1 MIRST
6 VRTEISLLPRRLQM
20 RKPPASGWRFCSS
33 YTSIITGSQA
43 LRDEVFGAELWCS
56 REAKVS
62 RSKRPIHSVMVG
74 RETCKNRLILVL
86 LQPCTYSWMTCNL
99 SLGRFGITVIVEE
112 RQ

>member
-20 RKPPASGWRFCSS
+20 RKPPASGWRFCSW

-43 LRDEVFGAELWCS
+43 LRDGVFGAELWS
-56 REAKVS
+56 SSEAKLS

-74 RETCKNRLILVL
+74 RETCKNRLILVDGNQL
-86 LQPCTYSWMTCNL
+86 CEMGHGRSEEHTSELQSPCN
-99 SLGRFGITVIVEE
+99 
-112 RQ
+112 